1 MAIKN
6 DLNTAVTKL
15 IVERMEAVTNLD
27 ALKAKDIDNQL
38 KHFNIKVTK
47 TDNGLSWRVINGKHS

>member
-27 ALKAKDIDNQL
+27 ALKVKDIDNQL

-47 TDNGLSWRVINGKHS
+47 TDNGLNWRVINGKHS